1 MEDFKRLFIESL
13 GEEIAAKAFPALF
26 GEENGIT
33 AVRFNSKKCAELQ
46 AVLPG
51 GSTGSTDST
60 GSAGSTGGTGS
71 VGSSGST
78 ASDFA
83 FSGLSLGERVPWTS
97 GTYYLAERPNF
108 AQQPLF
114 NAGLYYVQDPSCTYL
129 ESVWRTL
136 YGTSAANSSPQAP
149 KRVLDLCAAPGGKST
164 HLADLMNERGLLVSN
179 EVISSRAATLAENM
193 AKWGVA
199 NSVVTNSDPSAF
211 SKLQNLF
218 DLILVDAPCSGEGMF
233 RKNPDAIGE
242 WSLNNVKLCAQRQR
256 RILNDIWPAL
266 RQGGY
271 LIYSTCTFNHLENAD
286 NVQYIVE
293 ELGAEV
299 IPLAPQEWELLRSCG
314 VEAVGEGQAA
324 SLGYQFLPGLARG
337 EGQFFA
343 ILCKRAAEEAVSGRD
358 DATAGRDA
366 ASAGRDAAAGRDA
379 TTGRDAA
386 AGRAAAGAF
395 APEREL
401 RWHKEIKGDL
411 LKLLPE
417 QLVPEIKLLSKHL
430 KIVSSGRAVATLLA
444 SKRGGVALVPHADLA
459 LSLHIGTIL
468 DYLRENYKFKVERV
482 ELPLEQIQ
490 AFLAKEPLLLPDA
503 PTGYLLLTY
512 KGAGVGFVK
521 NLGNRCNSL
530 LPNARRIK
538 M

>member
-46 AVLPG
+46 AVLHG

-60 GSAGSTGGTGS
+60 GSAGSAGSTGGTGS
-71 VGSSGST
+71 AGSSGST

-343 ILCKRAAEEAVSGRD
+343 ILRKRAAEEAASGRD
-358 DATAGRDA
+358 AE
-366 ASAGRDAAAGRDA
+366 
-379 TTGRDAA
+379 
-386 AGRAAAGAF
+386 GAC

-417 QLVPEIKLLSKHL
+417 QLVPEIKLFSKHL
-430 KIVSSGRAVATLLA
+430 KIVSSGRAVATMLA

-468 DYLRENYKFKVERV
+468 DYLWENYKFKVERV

>member
-46 AVLPG
+46 EVLPG

-60 GSAGSTGGTGS
+60 GSTGSAGSIGSNGGPALEYT
-71 VGSSGST
+71 
-78 ASDFA
+78 

-199 NSVVTNSDPSAF
+199 NTVVTNSDPSAF

-314 VEAVGEGQAA
+314 VEAVGDGQAA

-343 ILCKRAAEEAVSGRD
+343 ILRKRAAEEAASGRD
-358 DATAGRDA
+358 DATAGRAA
-366 ASAGRDAAAGRDA
+366 ASGRDAE
-379 TTGRDAA
+379 
-386 AGRAAAGAF
+386 GAC
-395 APEREL
+395 APEREI

-430 KIVSSGRAVATLLA
+430 KIVSSGRAVATMLA

-512 KGAGVGFVK
+512 KSAGIGFVK

>member
-33 AVRFNSKKCAELQ
+33 AVRFNSRKCAELQ

-51 GSTGSTDST
+51 
-60 GSAGSTGGTGS
+60 
-71 VGSSGST
+71 GST

-136 YGTSAANSSPQAP
+136 YGTSAANSSPQVP

-266 RQGGY
+266 KQGGY

-314 VEAVGEGQAA
+314 VEAVGEGKAA

-343 ILCKRAAEEAVSGRD
+343 ILRKRAAEEAASGRD
-358 DATAGRDA
+358 AE
-366 ASAGRDAAAGRDA
+366 
-379 TTGRDAA
+379 
-386 AGRAAAGAF
+386 GAC

-430 KIVSSGRAVATLLA
+430 RIVSSGRAVATMLA
-444 SKRGGVALVPHADLA
+444 SKRGGVTLVPHADLA

-468 DYLRENYKFKVERV
+468 DYLWDNYKFKVERV

>member
-13 GEEIAAKAFPALF
+13 GEEIATKAFPALF

-51 GSTGSTDST
+51 
-60 GSAGSTGGTGS
+60 
-71 VGSSGST
+71 GST

-136 YGTSAANSSPQAP
+136 YGTSAANSSLQAP

-299 IPLAPQEWELLRSCG
+299 ISLAPQEWELLRSCG
-314 VEAVGEGQAA
+314 VEAVGDGKAA

-343 ILCKRAAEEAVSGRD
+343 ILRKRAAEEAS
-358 DATAGRDA
+358 
-366 ASAGRDAAAGRDA
+366 S
-379 TTGRDAA
+379 
-386 AGRAAAGAF
+386 GRAAAGAF

-430 KIVSSGRAVATLLA
+430 KIVSSGRAVATMLA
-444 SKRGGVALVPHADLA
+444 SKRGGVTLVPHADLA

>member
-33 AVRFNSKKCAELQ
+33 AVRFNSRKCAELQ

-51 GSTGSTDST
+51 
-60 GSAGSTGGTGS
+60 
-71 VGSSGST
+71 GST

-314 VEAVGEGQAA
+314 VEAVGDGKAA

-343 ILCKRAAEEAVSGRD
+343 ILRKRAAEEAS
-358 DATAGRDA
+358 
-366 ASAGRDAAAGRDA
+366 S
-379 TTGRDAA
+379 
-386 AGRAAAGAF
+386 GRAAAGAF

-430 KIVSSGRAVATLLA
+430 KIVSSGRAVATMLA

-468 DYLRENYKFKVERV
+468 DYLWDNYKFKVERV

>member
-33 AVRFNSKKCAELQ
+33 AVRFNSRKCAELQ

-51 GSTGSTDST
+51 
-60 GSAGSTGGTGS
+60 
-71 VGSSGST
+71 GST

-129 ESVWRTL
+129 ELVWRTL
-136 YGTSAANSSPQAP
+136 YGTSAANSSPQVP

-164 HLADLMNERGLLVSN
+164 HLADLMSEKGLLVSN
-179 EVISSRAATLAENM
+179 EVIASRAATLAENM

-299 IPLAPQEWELLRSCG
+299 IPLAPQERELLRSCG
-314 VEAVGEGQAA
+314 VEAVGEGKAA

-358 DATAGRDA
+358 AE
-366 ASAGRDAAAGRDA
+366 
-379 TTGRDAA
+379 
-386 AGRAAAGAF
+386 GAC

-417 QLVPEIKLLSKHL
+417 QLVPEIKLLYKHL
-430 KIVSSGRAVATLLA
+430 RIVSSGRAVATMLA

>member
-33 AVRFNSKKCAELQ
+33 AVRFNSRKCAELQ

-51 GSTGSTDST
+51 
-60 GSAGSTGGTGS
+60 
-71 VGSSGST
+71 GST

-343 ILCKRAAEEAVSGRD
+343 ILRKRAAEEAASGRD
-358 DATAGRDA
+358 AE
-366 ASAGRDAAAGRDA
+366 
-379 TTGRDAA
+379 
-386 AGRAAAGAF
+386 GAF

-430 KIVSSGRAVATLLA
+430 KIVSSGRAVATMLA

-512 KGAGVGFVK
+512 KSAGIGFVK

>member
-33 AVRFNSKKCAELQ
+33 AVRFNSRKCAELQ

-71 VGSSGST
+71 AGSSGST

-314 VEAVGEGQAA
+314 VEAVGEGKAA

-343 ILCKRAAEEAVSGRD
+343 ILRKRAAEEA
-358 DATAGRDA
+358 
-366 ASAGRDAAAGRDA
+366 AS
-379 TTGRDAA
+379 
-386 AGRAAAGAF
+386 GRAAAGAC
-395 APEREL
+395 APEREI

-430 KIVSSGRAVATLLA
+430 KIVSSGRAVATMLA

-512 KGAGVGFVK
+512 KSAGIGFVK

>member
-33 AVRFNSKKCAELQ
+33 AVRFNSRKCAELQ
-46 AVLPG
+46 AALPG
-51 GSTGSTDST
+51 
-60 GSAGSTGGTGS
+60 
-71 VGSSGST
+71 GST

-266 RQGGY
+266 KQGGY

-314 VEAVGEGQAA
+314 VEAVGEGKAA

-343 ILCKRAAEEAVSGRD
+343 ILRKRAAEETASGRD
-358 DATAGRDA
+358 DATAGRAA
-366 ASAGRDAAAGRDA
+366 ASGRD
-379 TTGRDAA
+379 
-386 AGRAAAGAF
+386 AAGAF

-430 KIVSSGRAVATLLA
+430 KIVSSGRAVATMLA

>member
-33 AVRFNSKKCAELQ
+33 AVRFNSRKCAELQ
-46 AVLPG
+46 AALPG
-51 GSTGSTDST
+51 GITSSTDNT

-71 VGSSGST
+71 AGSSGST

-314 VEAVGEGQAA
+314 VEAVGEGKAA

-343 ILCKRAAEEAVSGRD
+343 ILRKRAAEEAASGRD
-358 DATAGRDA
+358 AE
-366 ASAGRDAAAGRDA
+366 
-379 TTGRDAA
+379 
-386 AGRAAAGAF
+386 GAC

-430 KIVSSGRAVATLLA
+430 KIVSSGRAVATMLA

-512 KGAGVGFVK
+512 KSAGIGFVK

>member
-33 AVRFNSKKCAELQ
+33 AVRFNSRKCAELQ

-51 GSTGSTDST
+51 
-60 GSAGSTGGTGS
+60 
-71 VGSSGST
+71 GST

-83 FSGLSLGERVPWTS
+83 FSGLSLGERVPWTN

-314 VEAVGEGQAA
+314 VEAVGEGKAA

-343 ILCKRAAEEAVSGRD
+343 ILRKRAAEEASSGRD
-358 DATAGRDA
+358 AEGAC
-366 ASAGRDAAAGRDA
+366 AS
-379 TTGRDAA
+379 
-386 AGRAAAGAF
+386 
-395 APEREL
+395 EREL

-430 KIVSSGRAVATLLA
+430 KIVSSGRAVATMLA

>member
-33 AVRFNSKKCAELQ
+33 AVRFNSRKCAELQ

-51 GSTGSTDST
+51 
-60 GSAGSTGGTGS
+60 
-71 VGSSGST
+71 GST

-314 VEAVGEGQAA
+314 VEAVGEGKAA

-343 ILCKRAAEEAVSGRD
+343 ILRKRAAEEAASGRD
-358 DATAGRDA
+358 A
-366 ASAGRDAAAGRDA
+366 AAAGRDA
-379 TTGRDAA
+379 E
-386 AGRAAAGAF
+386 GAF

-430 KIVSSGRAVATLLA
+430 KIVSSGRAVATMLA

-512 KGAGVGFVK
+512 KSAGIGFVK

>member
-46 AVLPG
+46 EVLPG

-60 GSAGSTGGTGS
+60 GSTGSAGSIGSNGGPALEYT
-71 VGSSGST
+71 
-78 ASDFA
+78 

-314 VEAVGEGQAA
+314 VEAVGEGKAA

-343 ILCKRAAEEAVSGRD
+343 ILRKRAAEETASGRD
-358 DATAGRDA
+358 DATAGRAA
-366 ASAGRDAAAGRDA
+366 ASGRDAE
-379 TTGRDAA
+379 
-386 AGRAAAGAF
+386 GAC
-395 APEREL
+395 APEREI

-430 KIVSSGRAVATLLA
+430 KIVSSGRAVATMLA

-512 KGAGVGFVK
+512 KSAGIGFVK

>member
-1 MEDFKRLFIESL
+1 M
-13 GEEIAAKAFPALF
+13 
-26 GEENGIT
+26 
-33 AVRFNSKKCAELQ
+33 
-46 AVLPG
+46 
-51 GSTGSTDST
+51 
-60 GSAGSTGGTGS
+60 
-71 VGSSGST
+71 
-78 ASDFA
+78 
-83 FSGLSLGERVPWTS
+83 
-97 GTYYLAERPNF
+97 
-108 AQQPLF
+108 
-114 NAGLYYVQDPSCTYL
+114 
-129 ESVWRTL
+129 WRTL

-299 IPLAPQEWELLRSCG
+299 VPLALQEWELLRSCG
-314 VEAVGEGQAA
+314 VEAVEDGKAA
-324 SLGYQFLPGLARG
+324 SFGYQFLPGLARG

-343 ILCKRAAEEAVSGRD
+343 ILHKRVAEEAASGRD

-366 ASAGRDAAAGRDA
+366 E
-379 TTGRDAA
+379 
-386 AGRAAAGAF
+386 GAC

-430 KIVSSGRAVATLLA
+430 KIVSSGRAVATMLA

-468 DYLRENYKFKVERV
+468 DYLRENYKFKVESV

-512 KGAGVGFVK
+512 KSAGIGFVK

>member
-46 AVLPG
+46 EVLPG
-51 GSTGSTDST
+51 GST

-233 RKNPDAIGE
+233 RKKPDAIGE

-314 VEAVGEGQAA
+314 VEAVGEGKAA

-343 ILCKRAAEEAVSGRD
+343 ILRKRAAEETASGRD
-358 DATAGRDA
+358 A
-366 ASAGRDAAAGRDA
+366 AAAGRDA
-379 TTGRDAA
+379 AV
-386 AGRAAAGAF
+386 AF

-430 KIVSSGRAVATLLA
+430 KIVSSGRAVATMLA

-512 KGAGVGFVK
+512 KSAGIGFVK

>member
-33 AVRFNSKKCAELQ
+33 AVRFNSRKCAELQ
-46 AVLPG
+46 EVLPG
-51 GSTGSTDST
+51 GST

-71 VGSSGST
+71 AGSSGST

-136 YGTSAANSSPQAP
+136 YGTSAANSSPQTP

-233 RKNPDAIGE
+233 RKNPDVIGE

-314 VEAVGEGQAA
+314 VEAVGEGKAA

-343 ILCKRAAEEAVSGRD
+343 ILRKRAAEEAASGRD
-358 DATAGRDA
+358 AE
-366 ASAGRDAAAGRDA
+366 
-379 TTGRDAA
+379 
-386 AGRAAAGAF
+386 GAC

-430 KIVSSGRAVATLLA
+430 KIVSSGRAVATMLA

-512 KGAGVGFVK
+512 KSAGIGFVK

>member
-33 AVRFNSKKCAELQ
+33 AVRFNSRKCAELQ

-51 GSTGSTDST
+51 
-60 GSAGSTGGTGS
+60 
-71 VGSSGST
+71 GST

-164 HLADLMNERGLLVSN
+164 HLADLMSEKGLLVSN
-179 EVISSRAATLAENM
+179 EVIASRAATLAENM

-343 ILCKRAAEEAVSGRD
+343 ILRKRAAEETASGRD
-358 DATAGRDA
+358 A
-366 ASAGRDAAAGRDA
+366 AAAGRDA
-379 TTGRDAA
+379 E
-386 AGRAAAGAF
+386 GAF

-430 KIVSSGRAVATLLA
+430 KIVSSGRAVATMLA

>member
-33 AVRFNSKKCAELQ
+33 AVRFNSRKCAELQ

-51 GSTGSTDST
+51 
-60 GSAGSTGGTGS
+60 
-71 VGSSGST
+71 GST

-266 RQGGY
+266 KQGGY

-314 VEAVGEGQAA
+314 VDAVGVGQAA

-343 ILCKRAAEEAVSGRD
+343 ILRKRAAEE
-358 DATAGRDA
+358 
-366 ASAGRDAAAGRDA
+366 
-379 TTGRDAA
+379 AA

-395 APEREL
+395 ASEREL

-417 QLVPEIKLLSKHL
+417 QLVPEIKLFSKHL
-430 KIVSSGRAVATLLA
+430 KIVSSGRAVATMLA

>member
-33 AVRFNSKKCAELQ
+33 AVRFNSRKCAELQ
-46 AVLPG
+46 AALPG
-51 GSTGSTDST
+51 GITSSTDNT

-71 VGSSGST
+71 AGSSGST

-314 VEAVGEGQAA
+314 VEAVGEGKAA

-343 ILCKRAAEEAVSGRD
+343 ILRKRAAEEAASGRD
-358 DATAGRDA
+358 AE
-366 ASAGRDAAAGRDA
+366 
-379 TTGRDAA
+379 
-386 AGRAAAGAF
+386 GAC

-417 QLVPEIKLLSKHL
+417 QLVPEIKLFSKHL
-430 KIVSSGRAVATLLA
+430 KIVSSGRAVATMLA

-512 KGAGVGFVK
+512 KSAGIGFVK

>member
-33 AVRFNSKKCAELQ
+33 AVRFNSRKCAELQ

-71 VGSSGST
+71 AGSSGST

-314 VEAVGEGQAA
+314 VEEVEEGKAA

-343 ILCKRAAEEAVSGRD
+343 ILRKRAAEEAS
-358 DATAGRDA
+358 
-366 ASAGRDAAAGRDA
+366 S
-379 TTGRDAA
+379 
-386 AGRAAAGAF
+386 GRAAAGAF

-430 KIVSSGRAVATLLA
+430 KIVSSGRAVATMLA

-459 LSLHIGTIL
+459 LSLHIWTIL
-468 DYLRENYKFKVERV
+468 DYLWDNYKFKVERV

>member
-33 AVRFNSKKCAELQ
+33 AVRFNSRKCAELQ

-51 GSTGSTDST
+51 GSTGST
-60 GSAGSTGGTGS
+60 GSAGGTGS
-71 VGSSGST
+71 AGSSGST

-129 ESVWRTL
+129 ELVWRTL

-314 VEAVGEGQAA
+314 VEAVGEGKAA

-343 ILCKRAAEEAVSGRD
+343 ILRKRAAEETASGRD
-358 DATAGRDA
+358 AE
-366 ASAGRDAAAGRDA
+366 
-379 TTGRDAA
+379 
-386 AGRAAAGAF
+386 GAC
-395 APEREL
+395 APEREI

-417 QLVPEIKLLSKHL
+417 QLVPEIKLFSKHL

-512 KGAGVGFVK
+512 KSAGIGFVK

>member
-33 AVRFNSKKCAELQ
+33 AVRFNSRKCAELQ

-60 GSAGSTGGTGS
+60 GITGSAGSAGGTGS
-71 VGSSGST
+71 AGSSGST

-129 ESVWRTL
+129 ELVWRTL

-299 IPLAPQEWELLRSCG
+299 VPLAPQEWELLRSCG

-343 ILCKRAAEEAVSGRD
+343 ILRKRAAEETASGRD

-366 ASAGRDAAAGRDA
+366 A
-379 TTGRDAA
+379 T
-386 AGRAAAGAF
+386 AGRAAASRRAAEVAC
-395 APEREL
+395 APEREI

-430 KIVSSGRAVATLLA
+430 KIVSSGRAVATMLA

-468 DYLRENYKFKVERV
+468 DYLWDNYKFKVESV

>member
-33 AVRFNSKKCAELQ
+33 AVRFNSRKCAELQ

-51 GSTGSTDST
+51 GSTGSA

-71 VGSSGST
+71 AGSSGST

-299 IPLAPQEWELLRSCG
+299 VPLAPQEWELLRSCG

-343 ILCKRAAEEAVSGRD
+343 ILRKRAAEEAASGRD
-358 DATAGRDA
+358 AE
-366 ASAGRDAAAGRDA
+366 
-379 TTGRDAA
+379 
-386 AGRAAAGAF
+386 GAC

-430 KIVSSGRAVATLLA
+430 KIVSSGRAVATMLA

>member
-33 AVRFNSKKCAELQ
+33 AVRFNSRKCAELQ
-46 AVLPG
+46 AALPG
-51 GSTGSTDST
+51 
-60 GSAGSTGGTGS
+60 
-71 VGSSGST
+71 GST

-83 FSGLSLGERVPWTS
+83 FSSLSLGERVPWTS

-343 ILCKRAAEEAVSGRD
+343 ILRKRAAEE
-358 DATAGRDA
+358 
-366 ASAGRDAAAGRDA
+366 AAAGRDA
-379 TTGRDAA
+379 TAGRAAA
-386 AGRAAAGAF
+386 AGRAAEVAC

-430 KIVSSGRAVATLLA
+430 KIVSSGRAVATMLA

>member
-33 AVRFNSKKCAELQ
+33 AVRFNSRKCAELQ

-51 GSTGSTDST
+51 
-60 GSAGSTGGTGS
+60 
-71 VGSSGST
+71 GST

-83 FSGLSLGERVPWTS
+83 FSGLSLGERVPWTN

-108 AQQPLF
+108 ALQPLF

-343 ILCKRAAEEAVSGRD
+343 ILRKRAAEDAASGRAA
-358 DATAGRDA
+358 ATAGRDA
-366 ASAGRDAAAGRDA
+366 AAAGRDA
-379 TTGRDAA
+379 T
-386 AGRAAAGAF
+386 AGRAAASGRDAEGAF

-430 KIVSSGRAVATLLA
+430 KIVSSGRAVATMLA

-468 DYLRENYKFKVERV
+468 DYLWDNYKFKVERV
-482 ELPLEQIQ
+482 ELPLQQIQ

-512 KGAGVGFVK
+512 KSAGIGFVK

>member
-33 AVRFNSKKCAELQ
+33 AVRFNSRKCAELQ
-46 AVLPG
+46 AALPG
-51 GSTGSTDST
+51 GSTGSTGST
-60 GSAGSTGGTGS
+60 GSAGGTGS
-71 VGSSGST
+71 AGSSGST

-129 ESVWRTL
+129 EPAWRTL
-136 YGTSAANSSPQAP
+136 YDTSAANSSPQTP

-179 EVISSRAATLAENM
+179 EVIASRAATLAENM

-299 IPLAPQEWELLRSCG
+299 IPLASQEWELLRSCG
-314 VEAVGEGQAA
+314 VEAVGEGKAA

-343 ILCKRAAEEAVSGRD
+343 ILRKRAAEEAASGRD

-366 ASAGRDAAAGRDA
+366 S
-379 TTGRDAA
+379 
-386 AGRAAAGAF
+386 AGRAAAGAC

-430 KIVSSGRAVATLLA
+430 KIVSSGRAVATMLA
-444 SKRGGVALVPHADLA
+444 SMRGGVALVPHADLA

-468 DYLRENYKFKVERV
+468 DYLWDNYKFKVERV
-482 ELPLEQIQ
+482 ELPLKQIQ

>member
-33 AVRFNSKKCAELQ
+33 AVRFNSRKCAELQ

-51 GSTGSTDST
+51 
-60 GSAGSTGGTGS
+60 
-71 VGSSGST
+71 GST

-129 ESVWRTL
+129 ELVWRTL

-299 IPLAPQEWELLRSCG
+299 ISLAPQEWELLRSCG
-314 VEAVGEGQAA
+314 VEAVGDGKAA

-343 ILCKRAAEEAVSGRD
+343 ILRKRAAEEAS
-358 DATAGRDA
+358 
-366 ASAGRDAAAGRDA
+366 S
-379 TTGRDAA
+379 
-386 AGRAAAGAF
+386 GRAAAGAC
-395 APEREL
+395 ASERVL

-430 KIVSSGRAVATLLA
+430 KIVSSGRAVATMLA
-444 SKRGGVALVPHADLA
+444 SKRGGVTLVPHADLA

>member
-33 AVRFNSKKCAELQ
+33 AVRFNSRKCAELQ

-51 GSTGSTDST
+51 
-60 GSAGSTGGTGS
+60 
-71 VGSSGST
+71 GST

-343 ILCKRAAEEAVSGRD
+343 ILRKRAAEEAASGRD
-358 DATAGRDA
+358 AE
-366 ASAGRDAAAGRDA
+366 
-379 TTGRDAA
+379 
-386 AGRAAAGAF
+386 GAC

-401 RWHKEIKGDL
+401 RWHKEIRGDL

-417 QLVPEIKLLSKHL
+417 QLVPEIKLFSKHL
-430 KIVSSGRAVATLLA
+430 KIVSSGRAVATMLA

-468 DYLRENYKFKVERV
+468 DYLRENYKFKVESV

-512 KGAGVGFVK
+512 KSAGIGFVK

>member
-33 AVRFNSKKCAELQ
+33 AVRFNSRKCAELQ

-51 GSTGSTDST
+51 GSTGSA

-129 ESVWRTL
+129 EPVWRTL

-266 RQGGY
+266 KQGGY

-314 VEAVGEGQAA
+314 VEAVGEGKAA

-343 ILCKRAAEEAVSGRD
+343 ILRKRAAEETASGRAA
-358 DATAGRDA
+358 ATAGRDA
-366 ASAGRDAAAGRDA
+366 AAR
-379 TTGRDAA
+379 
-386 AGRAAAGAF
+386 RAAVGAC
-395 APEREL
+395 APEREI

-430 KIVSSGRAVATLLA
+430 RIVSSGRAVATMLA
-444 SKRGGVALVPHADLA
+444 SKRGGVTLVPHADLA

-468 DYLRENYKFKVERV
+468 DYLWDNYKFKVERV

>member
-33 AVRFNSKKCAELQ
+33 AVRFNSRKCAELQ

-51 GSTGSTDST
+51 
-60 GSAGSTGGTGS
+60 
-71 VGSSGST
+71 GST

-314 VEAVGEGQAA
+314 VEAVGEGKAA

-343 ILCKRAAEEAVSGRD
+343 ILRKRAAEETASGRD
-358 DATAGRDA
+358 A
-366 ASAGRDAAAGRDA
+366 AAAGRDA
-379 TTGRDAA
+379 E
-386 AGRAAAGAF
+386 GAF

-430 KIVSSGRAVATLLA
+430 KIVSSGRAVATMLA

-468 DYLRENYKFKVERV
+468 DYLWDNYKFKVERV

-512 KGAGVGFVK
+512 KSAGIGFVK

>member
-33 AVRFNSKKCAELQ
+33 AVRFNSRKCAELQ

-60 GSAGSTGGTGS
+60 GITGSAGSAGGTGS
-71 VGSSGST
+71 AGSSGST

-136 YGTSAANSSPQAP
+136 YGTSAANSFPQTP

-314 VEAVGEGQAA
+314 VEAVGEGKAA

-343 ILCKRAAEEAVSGRD
+343 ILRKRAAEE
-358 DATAGRDA
+358 TA
-366 ASAGRDAAAGRDA
+366 S
-379 TTGRDAA
+379 
-386 AGRAAAGAF
+386 
-395 APEREL
+395 
-401 RWHKEIKGDL
+401 
-411 LKLLPE
+411 
-417 QLVPEIKLLSKHL
+417 
-430 KIVSSGRAVATLLA
+430 
-444 SKRGGVALVPHADLA
+444 
-459 LSLHIGTIL
+459 
-468 DYLRENYKFKVERV
+468 
-482 ELPLEQIQ
+482 
-490 AFLAKEPLLLPDA
+490 
-503 PTGYLLLTY
+503 
-512 KGAGVGFVK
+512 
-521 NLGNRCNSL
+521 
-530 LPNARRIK
+530 
-538 M
+538 

>member
-13 GEEIAAKAFPALF
+13 GEEIAAKAFPALL

-33 AVRFNSKKCAELQ
+33 AVRFNSRKCAELQ

-51 GSTGSTDST
+51 
-60 GSAGSTGGTGS
+60 
-71 VGSSGST
+71 GST

-233 RKNPDAIGE
+233 RKNPDVIGE

-314 VEAVGEGQAA
+314 VEAVGEGKAA

-343 ILCKRAAEEAVSGRD
+343 ILRKRAAEEA
-358 DATAGRDA
+358 
-366 ASAGRDAAAGRDA
+366 AAGR
-379 TTGRDAA
+379 AA
-386 AGRAAAGAF
+386 ASGRAAAGAF
-395 APEREL
+395 ASEREL

-430 KIVSSGRAVATLLA
+430 KIVSSGRAVATMLA

>member
-33 AVRFNSKKCAELQ
+33 AVRFNSRKCAELQ

-51 GSTGSTDST
+51 GSTGSA

-71 VGSSGST
+71 AGSSGST

-314 VEAVGEGQAA
+314 VEAVGEGKAA
-324 SLGYQFLPGLARG
+324 SLGYQFFPGLARG

-343 ILCKRAAEEAVSGRD
+343 ILRKPAAEEAAS
-358 DATAGRDA
+358 GRDA
-366 ASAGRDAAAGRDA
+366 ASAGRDAAA
-379 TTGRDAA
+379 
-386 AGRAAAGAF
+386 
-395 APEREL
+395 EL

-430 KIVSSGRAVATLLA
+430 KIVSSGRAVATMLA

-468 DYLRENYKFKVERV
+468 DYLRENYKFKVESV

-538 M
+538 I

>member
-33 AVRFNSKKCAELQ
+33 AVRFNSRKCAELQ

-51 GSTGSTDST
+51 GSTGSTGST
-60 GSAGSTGGTGS
+60 GSAGGTGS
-71 VGSSGST
+71 AGSSGST

-164 HLADLMNERGLLVSN
+164 HLADLMSEKGLLVSN
-179 EVISSRAATLAENM
+179 EVIASRAATLAENM

-343 ILCKRAAEEAVSGRD
+343 ILRKRAAEETASGRD
-358 DATAGRDA
+358 A
-366 ASAGRDAAAGRDA
+366 AAAGRDA
-379 TTGRDAA
+379 E
-386 AGRAAAGAF
+386 GAF

-444 SKRGGVALVPHADLA
+444 SKRGGVTLVPHADLA

>member
-33 AVRFNSKKCAELQ
+33 AVRFNSRKCAELQ

-51 GSTGSTDST
+51 
-60 GSAGSTGGTGS
+60 
-71 VGSSGST
+71 GST

-233 RKNPDAIGE
+233 RKNPDVIGE

-314 VEAVGEGQAA
+314 VEAVGEGKAA

-343 ILCKRAAEEAVSGRD
+343 ILRKRAAEEAASGRD
-358 DATAGRDA
+358 AE
-366 ASAGRDAAAGRDA
+366 
-379 TTGRDAA
+379 
-386 AGRAAAGAF
+386 GAC

-430 KIVSSGRAVATLLA
+430 KIVSSGRAVATMLA

-468 DYLRENYKFKVERV
+468 DYLRENYKFKVESV

-521 NLGNRCNSL
+521 NLGNRCDSL

>member
-33 AVRFNSKKCAELQ
+33 AVRFNSRKCAELQ

-60 GSAGSTGGTGS
+60 GCAGSTGGTGS
-71 VGSSGST
+71 AGSSGST

-299 IPLAPQEWELLRSCG
+299 IPLALQEWELLRSCG
-314 VEAVGEGQAA
+314 VEAVGEGKAA
-324 SLGYQFLPGLARG
+324 SLGYQFFPGLARG

-343 ILCKRAAEEAVSGRD
+343 ILRKPAAEEAAS
-358 DATAGRDA
+358 GRDA
-366 ASAGRDAAAGRDA
+366 ASAGRDAAAGRA
-379 TTGRDAA
+379 AASGRDAE
-386 AGRAAAGAF
+386 GAC

-430 KIVSSGRAVATLLA
+430 KIVSSGRAVATMLA

-538 M
+538 I

>member
-33 AVRFNSKKCAELQ
+33 AVRLNSRKCAELQ

-60 GSAGSTGGTGS
+60 GIAGSTGGTGS

-83 FSGLSLGERVPWTS
+83 FSGLSLEERVPWTS

-136 YGTSAANSSPQAP
+136 YGTSAANSSPQVP

-266 RQGGY
+266 KQGGY

-299 IPLAPQEWELLRSCG
+299 VPLAPQEWELLRSCG
-314 VEAVGEGQAA
+314 VEAVGEGKAA

-343 ILCKRAAEEAVSGRD
+343 ILCKRAAEEAASGRD
-358 DATAGRDA
+358 AAVAGRDA
-366 ASAGRDAAAGRDA
+366 AS
-379 TTGRDAA
+379 
-386 AGRAAAGAF
+386 GRAAAGAC
-395 APEREL
+395 APEREI

-430 KIVSSGRAVATLLA
+430 KIVSSGRAVATMLA

-468 DYLRENYKFKVERV
+468 DYLRENYKFKVESV
-482 ELPLEQIQ
+482 ELQLEQIQ
-490 AFLAKEPLLLPDA
+490 AFLAKEPILLPDA
-503 PTGYLLLTY
+503 PIGYLLLTY
-512 KGAGVGFVK
+512 KSAGIGFVK

>member
-46 AVLPG
+46 EVLPG

-60 GSAGSTGGTGS
+60 GSAGGTGS
-71 VGSSGST
+71 AGSSGST

-136 YGTSAANSSPQAP
+136 YGTSAANSSPQTP

-314 VEAVGEGQAA
+314 VEAVGEGKAA

-343 ILCKRAAEEAVSGRD
+343 ILRKRAAEEAALGRD
-358 DATAGRDA
+358 
-366 ASAGRDAAAGRDA
+366 
-379 TTGRDAA
+379 
-386 AGRAAAGAF
+386 AAGAF

-430 KIVSSGRAVATLLA
+430 KIVSSGRAVATLLT
-444 SKRGGVALVPHADLA
+444 SKRGGATLVPHADLA

-468 DYLRENYKFKVERV
+468 DYLWDNYKFKVERV

>member
-33 AVRFNSKKCAELQ
+33 AVRFNSRKCAELQ

-71 VGSSGST
+71 AGSSGST

-299 IPLAPQEWELLRSCG
+299 ISLAPQEWELLRSCG
-314 VEAVGEGQAA
+314 VEAVGDGKAA

-343 ILCKRAAEEAVSGRD
+343 ILRKRAAEEAS
-358 DATAGRDA
+358 
-366 ASAGRDAAAGRDA
+366 S
-379 TTGRDAA
+379 
-386 AGRAAAGAF
+386 GRAAAGAF

-430 KIVSSGRAVATLLA
+430 KIVSSGRAVATMLA

-468 DYLRENYKFKVERV
+468 DYLRENYKFKVESV
-482 ELPLEQIQ
+482 ELQLEQIQ